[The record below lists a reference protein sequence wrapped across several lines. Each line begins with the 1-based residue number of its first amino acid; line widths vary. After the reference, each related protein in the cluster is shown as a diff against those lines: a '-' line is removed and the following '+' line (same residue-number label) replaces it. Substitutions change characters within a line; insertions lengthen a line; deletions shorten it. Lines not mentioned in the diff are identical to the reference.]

1 MSRPASPE
9 GRLRSAALLV
19 WRSGAQGPEFLLAH
33 PGGPYWR
40 GKDEGAW
47 SIPKGLIEAG
57 EEGSRA
63 AAREFEEEVGLAPP
77 GPALPLSS
85 CRQKSGKLILT
96 WMAQADLDLS
106 AARSETF
113 EMVWPPRSGQ
123 MRRFPEVDQVAY
135 FPLEEALK
143 KVHLGQRPILIEA
156 AERIGREGM
165 AARK

>member
-1 MSRPASPE
+1 
-9 GRLRSAALLV
+9 
-19 WRSGAQGPEFLLAH
+19 
-33 PGGPYWR
+33 
-40 GKDEGAW
+40 
-47 SIPKGLIEAG
+47 
-57 EEGSRA
+57 
-63 AAREFEEEVGLAPP
+63 
-77 GPALPLSS
+77 
-85 CRQKSGKLILT
+85 
-96 WMAQADLDLS
+96 MAQADLDLS